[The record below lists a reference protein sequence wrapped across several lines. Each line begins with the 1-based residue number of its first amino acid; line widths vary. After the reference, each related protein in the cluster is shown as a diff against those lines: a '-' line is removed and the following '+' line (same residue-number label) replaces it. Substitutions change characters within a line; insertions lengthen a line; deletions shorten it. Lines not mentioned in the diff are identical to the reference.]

1 MWHPNPLQ
9 TLTPSLEQVVVA
21 ALEALDAAGRAAGR
35 AAGGASA
42 GGTAGSFPA

>member
-21 ALEALDAAGRAAGR
+21 ALEALDAAGRAAG
-35 AAGGASA
+35 GASA